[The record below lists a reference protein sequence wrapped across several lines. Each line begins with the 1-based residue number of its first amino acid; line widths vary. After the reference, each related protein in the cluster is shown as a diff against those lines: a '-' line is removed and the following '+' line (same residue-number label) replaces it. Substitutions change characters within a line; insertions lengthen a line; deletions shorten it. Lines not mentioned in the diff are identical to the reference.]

1 MSEIKEIDEVDGC
14 APQAQTN
21 SLGEA
26 VERVQGRVPDEMVRR
41 DMRGA
46 SPLSFLVQHGKLPR
60 IFLLVDVRARLN
72 IEQYE
77 QLHSPVELSEA
88 GGVPGGLSRAI

>member
-1 MSEIKEIDEVDGC
+1 
-14 APQAQTN
+14 
-21 SLGEA
+21 
-26 VERVQGRVPDEMVRR
+26 MVRR

-88 GGVPGGLSRAI
+88 GGVPGGLNAQFKQSTKAQKVEERAHDTPRTQLRRRFRGRG